1 MNWVYNSLTGKSLEV
16 RSTVAL
22 NFLIVFVDI
31 IFHSITSLSEL
42 LYLVGH
48 PVLEITI
55 SFL

>member
-31 IFHSITSLSEL
+31 IFHSITALSQL

-55 SFL
+55 CFL